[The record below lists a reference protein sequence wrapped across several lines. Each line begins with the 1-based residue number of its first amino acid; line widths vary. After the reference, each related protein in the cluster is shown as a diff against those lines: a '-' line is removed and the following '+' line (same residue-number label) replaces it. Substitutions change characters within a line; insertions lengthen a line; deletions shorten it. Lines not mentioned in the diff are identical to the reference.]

1 MQWLQV
7 KGKLSSAPVSTI
19 SLIFEG
25 YVWFGDSAIGSNHTF
40 RLTSITR
47 AVIVYGL
54 AMAIGLGAG
63 TADALAKSNKVSKK
77 SQSSATKP
85 AKKSELKKHR
95 KIAAAGMLSTIEP
108 VMMSKPLQKAIAAG
122 LNFNVPLDEQMG
134 AFDGKLEYIPSSKDR
149 EKNHGESVK
158 LAAAVLRMH
167 PVDTETPIA
176 KLKFLGKMPFSDE
189 TDYDNSDAPQW
200 QLLESVSPSQ
210 NDSADET
217 EKQGP
222 VIGQPSLFV
231 RPAPRQ
237 KLTRINNLFAPSF
250 GKIGPEFETLTLPVR
265 EWLNPLM
272 PARGIVVLVH
282 GTTQHSGSFELFA
295 NHLSSL
301 GFKVVSVDMRGHGR
315 WYHSEGFREG
325 ENVNFRRTTQDLVV
339 LLTHLKVK
347 YPTLPV
353 FCIGESS
360 GGAVAVRAG
369 GINPDL
375 LDGLVLVSPG
385 TRPCVFNPA
394 MVVRDFVKGITHLNK
409 LMDVTRYITRYSS
422 DDNRV
427 TNEMVSDPLSRTELT
442 SKEVLQTGQFISTT
456 PKFAEKLGKH
466 ISVLIVQGEE
476 DRIVSPGSIKTIY
489 KHIHST
495 NKSVVILPD
504 CGHVLL
510 GTSFLKPQVVSSISK
525 WLVERSK
532 ERNSNLTNI
541 SKKSAPHS

>member
-1 MQWLQV
+1 V
-7 KGKLSSAPVSTI
+7 HSS
-19 SLIFEG
+19 
-25 YVWFGDSAIGSNHTF
+25 FGESAIGKTYTSEL
-40 RLTSITR
+40 RSITEK
-47 AVIVYGL
+47 VIVTGIAL
-54 AMAIGLGAG
+54 TLCSVFITTGAF
-63 TADALAKSNKVSKK
+63 AKSKKVSKK
-77 SQSSATKP
+77 SRPTTVSTVSKASAKP
-85 AKKSELKKHR
+85 VKKSALKKDR
-95 KIAAAGMLSTIEP
+95 KIAAASMLSVLEP
-108 VMMSKPLQKAIAAG
+108 TLTSKPISKPILSG
-122 LNFNVPLDEQMG
+122 LSFTVPLDEQMG
-134 AFDGKLEYIPSSKDR
+134 TFDGKLEYIPRLKD
-149 EKNHGESVK
+149 KDKQHGESVK

-167 PVDTETPIA
+167 PVDAETPIA

-189 TDYDNSDAPQW
+189 TDYDISDAPQW
-200 QLLESVSPSQ
+200 QLLESVSPSSP
-210 NDSADET
+210 DAVDEAVKT
-217 EKQGP
+217 EP
-222 VIGQPSLFV
+222 VSGQPSFFV

-237 KLTRINNLFAPSF
+237 KLTRINNLFTPSF
-250 GKIGPEFETLTLPVR
+250 NKIGPEFETLTLPVR

-272 PARGIVVLVH
+272 PARGVVVLVH

-315 WYHSEGFREG
+315 WYHSDGASDG

-369 GINPDL
+369 GTNPDL

-394 MVVRDFVKGITHLNK
+394 MVARDFVKGITHLNK

-442 SKEVLQTGQFISTT
+442 GKEVLQTGQFISTT
-456 PKFAEKLGKH
+456 PKFAEKLSKH

-489 KHIHST
+489 KHIPSA
-495 NKSVVILPD
+495 NKSVVLLPD

-532 ERNSNLTNI
+532 ERTSNLTNL
-541 SKKSAPHS
+541 SKKTTPHG